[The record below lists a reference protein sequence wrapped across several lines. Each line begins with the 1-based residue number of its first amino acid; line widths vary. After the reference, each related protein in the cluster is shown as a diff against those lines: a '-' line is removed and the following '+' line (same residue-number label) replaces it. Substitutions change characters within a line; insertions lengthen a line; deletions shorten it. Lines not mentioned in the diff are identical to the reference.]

1 MTTHQ
6 CLKTTLISKKD
17 MSLTSVMSCCVHVRF
32 QIYEEVEIG
41 TEVGEVVATDNDSG
55 DLGRVVYSISD
66 NDKLVPSVAMDV
78 VL

>member
-1 MTTHQ
+1 
-6 CLKTTLISKKD
+6 
-17 MSLTSVMSCCVHVRF
+17 MSCCVPVRF

-55 DLGRVVYSISD
+55 DLGRVLYSISD
-66 NDKLVPSVAMDV
+66 NEKFGPNIVIDV